1 MSGPLSHSPAYVLR
15 QALVDLGLG
24 TNPPDNADWPVVAR
38 KEPDEPD
45 NVITVY
51 NSAGRDLGRTG
62 PDQRRVELYGI
73 QVRVRAGTPSGGDS
87 KARAIA
93 GALDAVYLRA
103 VVVEGSQYELAH
115 FIRSTGVLDL
125 GVDSPVTNRS
135 VLVVNGLLSLSMA
148 L

>member
-1 MSGPLSHSPAYVLR
+1 MSGPLNHSPAYVLR

-24 TNPPDNADWPVVAR
+24 TNPGSNASWPVVAR

-45 NVITVY
+45 DVITVY
-51 NSAGRDLGRTG
+51 NTAGRDLGRTG

-73 QVRVRAGTPSGGDS
+73 QVRVRAGTPNGGDF

-93 GALDAVYLRA
+93 NTLDAAYLRT
-103 VVVEGSQYELAH
+103 VLVEGTQYEIAH
-115 FIRSTGVLDL
+115 FARTTGVLDI

-135 VLVVNGLLSLSMA
+135 VFVLNGLLSLSMI